1 MPSSVARPAIVY
13 ALLFG
18 AVGAYIPYLS
28 VYLSFKGLDLGTV
41 GALIALQATVSLVAA
56 PSWGA
61 LADRR
66 GDVRGPILVATFLSA
81 GAAILFALVSGP
93 VLLAASIAL
102 LATAASD
109 FVTGA
114 VLAVDG
120 GQTAR

>member
-1 MPSSVARPAIVY
+1 MRPEPPSPGPPIPSSVVRPAIVY

-28 VYLSFKGLDLGTV
+28 VYLSSKGLDLGTI

-66 GDVRGPILVATFLSA
+66 GDVHD
-81 GAAILFALVSGP
+81 
-93 VLLAASIAL
+93 IAQP
-102 LATAASD
+102 D
-109 FVTGA
+109 VN
-114 VLAVDG
+114 LAVERD
-120 GQTAR
+120 